1 MKISDTE
8 IKKFQT
14 IFKKKYGCEIKEE
27 EAMISARALLNFINA
42 GLSFNKTK
50 DADK

>member
-1 MKISDTE
+1 MKIRDTDV
-8 IKKFQT
+8 KSFQA
-14 IFKKKYGCEIKEE
+14 IFKKKYGCEIPEA
-27 EAMISARALLNFINA
+27 EAMISARALLSFMNA